1 MAKDFVKLSE
11 VTVLEKVSD
20 TASVLVEQNGEIYRA
35 PKTQVG
41 GAGGIKTAIIRDS
54 EYLNTIAGVSTM
66 IGLPEYTYE
75 CLNMTFEEAYETM
88 ASGEPLNAIG
98 MITYNGAIPVN
109 TNGEVYFLGMG
120 FGTEC
125 ISIVFDALVNGELI
139 NFATL
144 FWTADGL
151 STEMPLPGGEE

>member
-11 VTVLEKVSD
+11 VTVLEEVSD

-54 EYLNTIAGVSTM
+54 GYLNAIAGLSTM
-66 IGLPEYTYE
+66 IAKPEYTYE

-88 ASGEPLNAIG
+88 ANGELLSAIG
-98 MITYNGAIPVN
+98 MLTAEGAMNIQGSV
-109 TNGEVYFLGMG
+109 G
-120 FGTEC
+120 FGGTAMFGVPC
-125 ISIVFDALVNGELI
+125 LMI
-139 NFATL
+139 NFTVGPAIVAQL
-144 FWTADGL
+144 YWTADGL
-151 STEMPLPGGEE
+151 STEQPNQEK

>member
-11 VTVLEKVSD
+11 VTVLEEVSD

-54 EYLNTIAGVSTM
+54 GYLNAIAGLSTM
-66 IGLPEYTYE
+66 MAKPEYTYE

-88 ASGEPLNAIG
+88 ANGEPLMVVG
-98 MITYNGAIPVN
+98 MLTGEGAVN
-109 TNGEVYFLGMG
+109 IQGIVMFTGTMMLGLPCIVLYFAMD
-120 FGTEC
+120 
-125 ISIVFDALVNGELI
+125 SNLI
-139 NFATL
+139 AML
-144 FWTADGL
+144 YWTADGL
-151 STEMPLPGGEE
+151 STEQPNQEK

>member
-1 MAKDFVKLSE
+1 MARDFVKLSE

-54 EYLNTIAGVSTM
+54 GYLNAIAQLSPMKQTGPST
-66 IGLPEYTYE
+66 PTYTYE

-88 ASGEPLNAIG
+88 ANGEPLMVVG
-98 MITYNGAIPVN
+98 MLTAEGAVNIQGTTLFLGTMMGVPCIMLQFMMGSSAIPL
-109 TNGEVYFLGMG
+109 Y
-120 FGTEC
+120 
-125 ISIVFDALVNGELI
+125 
-139 NFATL
+139 
-144 FWTADGL
+144 WTADGL
-151 STEMPLPGGEE
+151 STSRPSGGR

>member
-11 VTVLEKVSD
+11 VTVLEEVSD

-54 EYLNTIAGVSTM
+54 EYLNAIAGVSTM
-66 IGLPEYTYE
+66 VGAPVYTYE

-88 ASGEPLNAIG
+88 ASGEPLCGIG
-98 MITYNGAIPVN
+98 QITAEGAACIPLYMIYTGVAV
-109 TNGEVYFLGMG
+109 
-120 FGTEC
+120 FGTKC
-125 ISIVFDALVNGELI
+125 IVVTSENLV
-139 NFATL
+139 L

-151 STEMPLPGGEE
+151 STSDPSSDK

>member
-11 VTVLEKVSD
+11 VTVLEEVSD

-54 EYLNTIAGVSTM
+54 GYLNEIAGASTM
-66 IGLPEYTYE
+66 AQTAPAPEYTYE
-75 CLNMTFEEAYETM
+75 CINMTFEEAYETM
-88 ASGEPLNAIG
+88 ANGEPLMVVG
-98 MITYNGAIPVN
+98 MLTVVGAVN
-109 TNGEVYFLGMG
+109 VQGSVMFAGTKE
-120 FGTEC
+120 FGTPC
-125 ISIVFDALVNGELI
+125 LIVDFKPTPASNTL
-139 NFATL
+139 TL

-151 STEMPLPGGEE
+151 STSQPSGGK